1 MTVGNNSKRRTKFW
15 KQPITNYVDE
25 EEIVKTNSSSSVENS
40 RRESMSSGQGS
51 PIKSSPKKS
60 KEQKSKKSALPNVSV
75 GQDDTMIM
83 CRRTNRKNSK
93 DRNESPR
100 DENRLS
106 AGARL
111 YRVMEEHALGET
123 LRESNEN
130 LYSGGSRRRSLCSP
144 GSSPNFR
151 Y

>member
-1 MTVGNNSKRRTKFW
+1 MTAGNSKRRTKFW
-15 KQPITNYVDE
+15 KQPIINYVDE

-60 KEQKSKKSALPNVSV
+60 KDQKAKKSPSSQNSA
-75 GQDDTMIM
+75 DDATSSSS
-83 CRRTNRKNSK
+83 TNRRANRRNSK

-111 YRVMEEHALGET
+111 YRVMEEQSLGEHSG
-123 LRESNEN
+123 ESNEN
-130 LYSGGSRRRSLCSP
+130 LYPEGSRRMSLCSP
-144 GSSPNFR
+144 GSSPNFW